1 MKKVRDSNMEL
12 LRLLAMF
19 MVLVYHAD
27 FLSLGM
33 PNMEDEMSMGQWID
47 SSLRFFVQSVCV
59 VCVNVFVMLS
69 GWFGI
74 KPKIDRLIAFLFQ
87 VTFFTLVSIVANVV
101 FWNHQLCF
109 DDVKNIFMLNDNL
122 WFPKSY
128 LLLYVLSPVLNA
140 FVEKAT
146 ERQFRF
152 VLIPM
157 VLFQMIYGWITGGV
171 GWFMGGYSCIFFIE
185 LYLLARYLRLHVD
198 YKCYGGAKTFFLLF
212 FSGALVISL
221 IWIFGSIKGID
232 VTRFLNVYTQPF
244 AILGAAVLV
253 LLFSKID
260 LKNQIINKIAASCFA
275 VYLFHCAPGMLT
287 HFTCIVGC
295 LHKSC
300 VLYLF
305 VFYTFMLIIA
315 VYVAAVLL
323 DQIQIWIWHKFLHL
337 SIYTTF
343 EEKCRTYL

>member
-1 MKKVRDSNMEL
+1 MKKVRDSNMEM
-12 LRLLAMF
+12 LRLLAML

-33 PNMEDEMSMGQWID
+33 PDMEDEMSMGQWID

-146 ERQFRF
+146 ARQFRF

-157 VLFQMIYGWITGGV
+157 VLFQMVYGWITGGV

-198 YKCYGGAKTFFLLF
+198 YKCYGGGKNFFL
-212 FSGALVISL
+212 V
-221 IWIFGSIKGID
+221 
-232 VTRFLNVYTQPF
+232 
-244 AILGAAVLV
+244 V
-253 LLFSKID
+253 LLWCFGYIPYMD
-260 LKNQIINKIAASCFA
+260 IWLNK
-275 VYLFHCAPGMLT
+275 
-287 HFTCIVGC
+287 
-295 LHKSC
+295 
-300 VLYLF
+300 
-305 VFYTFMLIIA
+305 
-315 VYVAAVLL
+315 
-323 DQIQIWIWHKFLHL
+323 
-337 SIYTTF
+337 
-343 EEKCRTYL
+343 RN